1 MSIRINLLPVFTV
14 FASLKHSCFQTGE
27 RARRTLPVAPG
38 GLAAKISA
46 FHPGYPG
53 PVPAQGIRS
62 LLRTA
67 YCCLSEIITKCNP
80 QLSSPVGAD
89 TKFRENSYPIHRDI
103 GPVMD
108 ATGWRRE
115 GCRVVVVFRECCSVQ
130 HKSKVLVREG
140 CKKKTSLS
148 QFILGELGH
157 LPSE

>member
-1 MSIRINLLPVFTV
+1 MPTLLIVYFCLVSVFSKQTVSLCALPTYYAVSLTINLVAIFVV
-14 FASLKHSCFQTGE
+14 FASLKYPCFQTGE

-80 QLSSPVGAD
+80 QLSSPIGAD
-89 TKFRENSYPIHRDI
+89 TQVQREFLPHSQRHR
-103 GPVMD
+103 P
-108 ATGWRRE
+108 
-115 GCRVVVVFRECCSVQ
+115 
-130 HKSKVLVREG
+130 
-140 CKKKTSLS
+140 
-148 QFILGELGH
+148 GH
-157 LPSE
+157 GRHWMAKRGV